1 MLLLSFNW
9 NVTEPSLTVPLPVTA
24 TVHEILTR
32 LIDDGFGD
40 QDFASLIELEAR
52 ASGLT
57 LEPEHVDVDDGLSP
71 IDDVARQADEARR

>member
-1 MLLLSFNW
+1 MSR
-9 NVTEPSLTVPLPVTA
+9 PSLKDVAKAAGVHTA

-52 ASGLT
+52 ASGMT
-57 LEPEHVDVDDGLSP
+57 LAPEHVDVDDGLSP
-71 IDDVARQADEARR
+71 VDELARQAHGRR

>member
-1 MLLLSFNW
+1 M
-9 NVTEPSLTVPLPVTA
+9 TA

-52 ASGLT
+52 VSGLT
-57 LEPEHVDVDDGLSP
+57 LVPENVQVDDGLSP
-71 IDDVARQADEARR
+71 VDDLARQALGGTR